1 MVKQHKP
8 LSSLNKKRELRNE
21 KLELRIKK
29 INTDMK
35 KYILSIILGAAL
47 LFTANKLSAQ
57 PGFDDDV
64 TDTPIDGG
72 IALVLVAGA
81 AFGAKKIKALKD

>member
-1 MVKQHKP
+1 
-8 LSSLNKKRELRNE
+8 
-21 KLELRIKK
+21 
-29 INTDMK
+29 MK

-64 TDTPIDGG
+64 EDTPIDGG
-72 IALVLVAGA
+72 ITLVMAAGLA
-81 AFGAKKIKALKD
+81 YGVSKMKKTK

>member
-1 MVKQHKP
+1 
-8 LSSLNKKRELRNE
+8 
-21 KLELRIKK
+21 
-29 INTDMK
+29 MK

-72 IALVLVAGA
+72 ITLVMAAGLA
-81 AFGAKKIKALKD
+81 YGVSKMKKNK

>member
-1 MVKQHKP
+1 MVNQLRP
-8 LSSLNKKRELRNE
+8 SSSLSKKREKKKRE
-21 KLELRIKK
+21 KRT
-29 INTDMK
+29 NTDMK

-64 TDTPIDGG
+64 EDTPIDGG
-72 IALVLVAGA
+72 ITLVLVAGA
-81 AFGAKKIKALKD
+81 AYGAKKLKSLKD